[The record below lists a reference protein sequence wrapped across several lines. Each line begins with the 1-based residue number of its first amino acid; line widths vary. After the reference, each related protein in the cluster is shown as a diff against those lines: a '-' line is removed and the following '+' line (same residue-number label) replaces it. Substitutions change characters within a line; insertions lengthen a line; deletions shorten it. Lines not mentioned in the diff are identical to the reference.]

1 MPIFSYLRK
10 AKNKM
15 PNRKKT
21 KKLITKE
28 KNSKQLSFCI
38 SITVLNTL

>member
-28 KNSKQLSFCI
+28 KK
-38 SITVLNTL
+38 